1 MLQLQG
7 ILTKTKMD
15 EIKAKVKSFFLSLTR
30 KKIRLKTK
38 LKINFLEQLSNLVNA
53 GIPLSNALKI
63 ISFQTQDKKLSL
75 ILLHISE
82 NLNNGTSLKDSMMY
96 FRETFNDFDISLVE
110 VGEITGK
117 LWEALITI
125 KEKEEKNSELK
136 SKIIWALIYPMVII
150 FLSLSMITVFM
161 IYVIPKIEKMYKD
174 AKVNLPGLTQWV
186 IAISN
191 FLQNNIFYIIILLVI
206 AVIAFNFTKK
216 IPKIQLFYD
225 TIIFKIPFFG
235 NLIKKKTLTLFSN
248 TLSTL
253 LSNGVIINKSLQ
265 VTLWAIENTYFKK
278 EIRIIIE
285 GVSKGQDLSRLMG
298 IENISKWKEHPL
310 FPLELAS
317 IVKIGEQTWNLAGLL
332 WNIWKKFNKELDNV
346 IKNMQ
351 TAIEPI
357 VIIAVWGII
366 WTIIMAI
373 MLPFFNM
380 VNVI

>member
-15 EIKAKVKSFFLSLTR
+15 KIKAKIKSYFLSLTR
-30 KKIRLKTK
+30 KKIKLKTK

-63 ISFQTQDKKLSL
+63 ISFQTKDKNLKYIISS
-75 ILLHISE
+75 ISE
-82 NLNNGTSLKDSMMY
+82 NLNNWTSLKDSMIF

-110 VGEITGK
+110 VWEITGK
-117 LWEALITI
+117 LWESLITI
-125 KEKEEKNSELK
+125 KEKEEKSSELK

-150 FLSLSMITVFM
+150 FLSLSMIAVFM

-174 AKVNLPGLTQWV
+174 AKVNLPGLTQSV
-186 IAISN
+186 IATSN

-206 AVIAFNFTKK
+206 AVIVFNFTKR
-216 IPKIQLFYD
+216 IPRLQLYYD

-248 TLSTL
+248 ILSTL

-278 EIRIIIE
+278 EIAIIIE

-317 IVKIGEQTWNLAGLL
+317 IIKIWEQTGNMADLL
-332 WNIWKKFNKELDNV
+332 WNIWKKFNKELDTV
-346 IKNMQ
+346 IKNIQ

-357 VIIAVWGII
+357 VIIWVWVII
-366 WTIIMAI
+366 GTIIMAI